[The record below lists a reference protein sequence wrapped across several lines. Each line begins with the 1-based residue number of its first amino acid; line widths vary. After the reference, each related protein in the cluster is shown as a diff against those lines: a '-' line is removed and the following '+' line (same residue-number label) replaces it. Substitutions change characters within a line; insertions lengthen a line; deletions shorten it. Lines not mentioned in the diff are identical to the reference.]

1 MVFGKPRE
9 DELTVIGHL
18 EELRKVCIVSIV
30 AVLAAA
36 VGCWF
41 IADQVL
47 AVLLDPVTSLG
58 HNIVFIGVTEAL
70 MTKLKISVF
79 LGFLVA
85 LPVVLWQIWSF
96 ILPALH
102 KEEKKI
108 FTLFVVISLI
118 SFLTG
123 IAFCFFV
130 IYRMGV
136 SFLLRFAG
144 PELVPMLTIGNYVSF
159 TITFLMPFGL
169 VFQLPLAAYCL
180 TKLGVVTYEFLKR
193 SRKYALLVIL
203 VIASLLTPAD
213 ILSCLAMA
221 IPMYALFE
229 VSILVARLVERGKAK
244 KTEVEDAA
252 WLDEEGA

>member
-1 MVFGKPRE
+1 MAFGKRRE
-9 DELTVIGHL
+9 EEQTVVGHL
-18 EELRKVCIVSIV
+18 EELRKVFIVSFA
-30 AVLAAA
+30 AVVAAA

-58 HNIVFIGVTEAL
+58 HDIVFIGVTEAL
-70 MTKLKISVF
+70 MTKLKVSLF

-85 LPVVLWQIWSF
+85 LPVILWQVWSF

-102 KEEKKI
+102 KEEKKL
-108 FTLFVVISLI
+108 FTVFVVISLI
-118 SFLTG
+118 SFLSG

-130 IYRMGV
+130 IYRMGI

-144 PELVPMLTIGNYVSF
+144 PELVPMLTIGNYISF

-180 TKLGVVTYEFLKR
+180 AKLGMVTHEFLKR

-213 ILSCLAMA
+213 ILSCFAMA
-221 IPMYALFE
+221 VPMYALFE
-229 VSILVARLVERGKAK
+229 VSIWVARLVERGKEK
-244 KTEVEDAA
+244 KARAEAA
-252 WLDEEGA
+252 TACDEEGA